1 MTLPE
6 LLMPVPGGVKTG
18 GFGDWYTDSQG
29 RRYQHRG
36 FDIGGV
42 PAGSP
47 IVAPCDGT
55 LVPFTNNGDF
65 GPYALCIDYEGRG
78 EWFILLAHGRAAYVG
93 VGDVVSMGQP
103 IGEVGDL
110 GLARGVHCHVQVC
123 RDTRFSTAIGDSID
137 PEPLFTVTEDDMRA
151 IEDLARRVETLELA
165 MASGGEE
172 SGETRGQ
179 RVTNAAYRLAQVAN
193 LEPLP
198 SPPYSEGSLR
208 PSLFE
213 LAYQLKDRLDA
224 VSHRTL
230 PGLAADQ

>member
-36 FDIGGV
+36 WDV
-42 PAGSP
+42 APQGSWT
-47 IVAPCDGT
+47 IVAPGDGP

-110 GLARGVHCHVQVC
+110 GLARGIHCHVQVC

-137 PEPLFTVTEDDMRA
+137 PEPLFIITEDDMRA

-172 SGETRGQ
+172 SGETREQ

-193 LEPLP
+193 LEPYED
-198 SPPYSEGSLR
+198 PPDSGIMVLR
-208 PSLFE
+208 PSLFD
-213 LAYQLKDRLDA
+213 LAYQLKGRMDA
-224 VSHRTL
+224 FSQRTA
-230 PGLAADQ
+230 PGLAADR